1 MAPAHNHRIGFDANL
16 TEVEELLAS
25 VSAALLSG
33 DAHAL
38 ETHSRALREAM
49 LAFSGLAASQQAVL
63 FANPAL
69 KQRVQNVSLALV
81 RQREGLA
88 RRAVAVDRA
97 LGAIIPQPDNSTY
110 AGKSAPVYR
119 GNAARIYAAR
129 AT

>member
-1 MAPAHNHRIGFDANL
+1 MNMPRVQFDSNL
-16 TEVEELLAS
+16 TEVEQLLEQ

-33 DAHAL
+33 DARAL

-49 LAFSGLAASQQAVL
+49 LAFSGMAASQKAVL
-63 FANPAL
+63 FGNPAL
-69 KQRVQNVSLALV
+69 AQRVTNVSLALA

-88 RRAVAVDRA
+88 RRAVMVDRA
-97 LGAIIPQPDNSTY
+97 LGTILPREEVSTY
-110 AGKSAPVYR
+110 SGASAPAYR